1 MDEYATISAKVTRE
15 EKVLLQSIMKR
26 YRITESKAIKK
37 SIHYLHASFLVG
49 GRKDSKYSDIQD
61 GLAPIMRD
69 LRVEIN
75 DLIKSRVEDWEKNLN
90 EKQKEKVDA
99 MLKEFNLVKHIGD
112 KKNKKGGR
120 HKGTKNKPKNS

>member
-15 EKVLLQSIMKR
+15 EKALLQSIMKR

-37 SIHYLHASFLVG
+37 SIHFLHASFLVG
-49 GRKDSKYSDIQD
+49 GRKDSKYSDIQEI
-61 GLAPIMRD
+61 LAPIIGD
-69 LRVEIN
+69 VTVQVQ
-75 DLIKSRVEDWEKNLN
+75 DLIKSRLGDIEKNLD

-99 MLKEFNLVKHIGD
+99 MIKEYNLVAHIGTR
-112 KKNKKGGR
+112 KNKKGGR